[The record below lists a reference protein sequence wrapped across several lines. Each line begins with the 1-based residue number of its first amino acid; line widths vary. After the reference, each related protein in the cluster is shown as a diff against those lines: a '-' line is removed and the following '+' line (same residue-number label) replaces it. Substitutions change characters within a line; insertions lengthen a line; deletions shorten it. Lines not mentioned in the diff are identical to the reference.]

1 MEPGQTLGHY
11 TIVEQIG
18 VGGMGEVYRARDN
31 TLGREVAL
39 KILPA
44 AFGADTER
52 VARFQREAKL
62 LASLNHPN
70 IAAIHS
76 VVQDGD
82 VIGLALELVIGDD
95 LTVHLV
101 NGTVSVNKALDY
113 AEQIAA
119 AVEAA
124 HEQGVVHRDLK
135 PANIKIAQDGT
146 VKVLDFGLAKA
157 TDTASES
164 TSSLDTTISPS
175 MASAPLTVEGVILGT
190 VAYMSPEQARGS
202 HLDRRTDIFS
212 FGVVLFEMLVGQR
225 PFGGPTMSDMMA
237 SILKE
242 EPDLETLPAD
252 TPPAIRLLLNRC
264 LAKDPKQ
271 RLRDMGE
278 ARLIIA
284 AVRGGDPTASSVLGV
299 RKTETAKQGLAKREI
314 AAWAMTV
321 IAIVALGFS
330 FLRTETT
337 IEQAAKVFRLSL
349 PIEGESDL
357 RYTHGGLAI

>member
-1 MEPGQTLGHY
+1 MKPGDTFGHY
-11 TIVEQIG
+11 EIFEKIG

-31 TLGREVAL
+31 TLGRDVAL

-44 AFGADTER
+44 TFAADAAR

-76 VVQDGD
+76 VAQEDD

-95 LTVHLV
+95 LTVHLE
-101 NGTVSVNKALDY
+101 NGSMSLDKTLAY

-135 PANIKIAQDGT
+135 PANIKISQDGV

-157 TDTASES
+157 TDAVGES

-175 MASAPLTVEGVILGT
+175 MASAPLTLDGVILGT

-202 HLDRRTDIFS
+202 NLDRRTDIFS
-212 FGVVLFEMLVGQR
+212 FGVVLFEILVGQR
-225 PFGGPTMSDMMA
+225 PFGGPTTCNMKA
-237 SILKE
+237 SIL
-242 EPDLETLPAD
+242 
-252 TPPAIRLLLNRC
+252 
-264 LAKDPKQ
+264 
-271 RLRDMGE
+271 
-278 ARLIIA
+278 
-284 AVRGGDPTASSVLGV
+284 
-299 RKTETAKQGLAKREI
+299 
-314 AAWAMTV
+314 
-321 IAIVALGFS
+321 
-330 FLRTETT
+330 
-337 IEQAAKVFRLSL
+337 
-349 PIEGESDL
+349 
-357 RYTHGGLAI
+357 

>member
-44 AFGADTER
+44 AFAADADR

-82 VIGLALELVIGDD
+82 VLGLALELVIGDD
-95 LTVHLV
+95 LTVHLE
-101 NGTVSVNKALDY
+101 NGTMSLDKTLAY

-135 PANIKIAQDGT
+135 PANIKIAQDGA

-157 TDTASES
+157 TDCGRRLGQQSEHHDFA
-164 TSSLDTTISPS
+164 L
-175 MASAPLTVEGVILGT
+175 AGQCA
-190 VAYMSPEQARGS
+190 AHARW
-202 HLDRRTDIFS
+202 
-212 FGVVLFEMLVGQR
+212 
-225 PFGGPTMSDMMA
+225 
-237 SILKE
+237 
-242 EPDLETLPAD
+242 
-252 TPPAIRLLLNRC
+252 
-264 LAKDPKQ
+264 
-271 RLRDMGE
+271 RDS
-278 ARLIIA
+278 R
-284 AVRGGDPTASSVLGV
+284 
-299 RKTETAKQGLAKREI
+299 
-314 AAWAMTV
+314 
-321 IAIVALGFS
+321 
-330 FLRTETT
+330 
-337 IEQAAKVFRLSL
+337 
-349 PIEGESDL
+349 
-357 RYTHGGLAI
+357 HGGLHVARTGPRLEPRPAHGYFFVRGRPV